1 MTITVGPLST
11 QLWQGLA
18 ADTKPVHNTQ
28 PNPPKINDVFFETD
42 TGKWYLFD
50 GDKWTATANGAG
62 TTVPPM
68 A

>member
-1 MTITVGPLST
+1 MSISVGPLST

-18 ADTKPVHNTQ
+18 ADTKPAHNATLA
-28 PNPPKINDVFFETD
+28 PRINDVFFEKD
-42 TGKWYLFD
+42 TGKWFIFD
-50 GDKWTATANGAG
+50 GDVWTATANGAG